1 MLGKCCPL
9 CQTTSCGS
17 SPKPGFENAVLL
29 ILGRAASLFLRNNS
43 HMVGVDGLMNSP
55 CEQDDTEQVFTKL
68 ADHGNGR
75 SGDAELDTRSEGPIS
90 LDNSP
95 LLATCWVFFWRC
107 EKSGFWRTTFASGKE
122 VTANLLSPWQRI
134 PLSCSGQDIVALL
147 LVGGS
152 MRLPELNPLPIKPPH
167 IQRGLVKAL
176 AEPHTLF
183 LLCVILLKG
192 THWKILKHPLHLYN
206 QTPFIIQIRPERFAA
221 VFFIFK

>member
-1 MLGKCCPL
+1 MTLNK
-9 CQTTSCGS
+9 S
-17 SPKPGFENAVLL
+17 SPSWQIMEMGEVGMQSWTLEVRDLL
-29 ILGRAASLFLRNNS
+29 F
-43 HMVGVDGLMNSP
+43 
-55 CEQDDTEQVFTKL
+55 
-68 ADHGNGR
+68 
-75 SGDAELDTRSEGPIS
+75 
-90 LDNSP
+90 P
-95 LLATCWVFFWRC
+95 LKTCWVFFWRC

-152 MRLPELNPLPIKPPH
+152 MSLPELNPLPIKPPH